1 MSRAA
6 SVAAS
11 AVRRPRLPVVVPAL
25 LLAGWVWTAAAVAGT
40 HRLDDTLSHTMPANA
55 QMQWRPISASEP
67 GAAMQAWVRV
77 NIHIDTREWAGRSG
91 RIFMVMEPDAG
102 NAIEAVWTTLGRL
115 LPGRLTPGERS
126 LVFAGTVPDENLQD
140 QLQLQ
145 VRTGPDWATAQRR
158 LQFHFEID
166 TDR

>member
-1 MSRAA
+1 MNRARR
-6 SVAAS
+6 SFAS
-11 AVRRPRLPVVVPAL
+11 AAAAARRL
-25 LLAGWVWTAAAVAGT
+25 LLAVVVLAGVGLAPTAAAGT
-40 HRLDDTLSHTMPANA
+40 YRLDDSLSHTVPANA

-67 GAAMQAWVRV
+67 GAGMEAWVRV

-91 RIFMVMEPDAG
+91 RIYMVMEPDAG
-102 NAIEAVWTTLGRL
+102 RAIEAVWTTLGRL

-126 LVFAGTVPDENLQD
+126 LVFAGTVAGESLQD
-140 QLQLQ
+140 QLQLR
-145 VRTGPDWATAQRR
+145 VRSGADWTSAQRR